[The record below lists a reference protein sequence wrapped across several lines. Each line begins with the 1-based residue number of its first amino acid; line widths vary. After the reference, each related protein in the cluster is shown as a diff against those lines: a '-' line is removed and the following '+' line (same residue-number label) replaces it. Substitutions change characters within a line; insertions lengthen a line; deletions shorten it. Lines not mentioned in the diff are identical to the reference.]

1 MKVLLSNKNNIC
13 ILVKTLNL
21 FLLRMFM
28 RKLRMEQKI
37 KGFTYFNKTSKESK
51 LRIKVIGNSRW
62 SIPVTD
68 LVKPS

>member
-1 MKVLLSNKNNIC
+1 
-13 ILVKTLNL
+13 
-21 FLLRMFM
+21 M
-28 RKLRMEQKI
+28 RKMSMEQKI

-68 LVKPS
+68 LVKPSYNLQYLRTPGLET

>member
-1 MKVLLSNKNNIC
+1 MHTGQNMKLISTQNVYE
-13 ILVKTLNL
+13 KTENGT
-21 FLLRMFM
+21 
-28 RKLRMEQKI
+28 EV

>member
-1 MKVLLSNKNNIC
+1 
-13 ILVKTLNL
+13 
-21 FLLRMFM
+21 
-28 RKLRMEQKI
+28 MEQKI

-68 LVKPS
+68 LVKPSYNLQYLRTPGLET